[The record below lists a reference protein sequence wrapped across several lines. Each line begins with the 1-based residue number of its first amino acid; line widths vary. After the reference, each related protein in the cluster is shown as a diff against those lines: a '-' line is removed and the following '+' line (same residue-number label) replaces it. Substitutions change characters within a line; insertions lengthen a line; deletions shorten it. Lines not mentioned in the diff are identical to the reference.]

1 MYYTLELEFNFTI
14 RDRIL
19 PRMKSFRPE
28 SSDQLARVVPVKGI
42 EDVDVRLLRRR
53 HQRLRVIEQRVRYLV
68 VRERNFFQRLSARDD
83 YLPCG
88 KD

>member
-1 MYYTLELEFNFTI
+1 MYYTLELEFNFAI

-42 EDVDVRLLRRR
+42 EDVDVRRR

-68 VRERNFFQRLSARDD
+68 VREQNLFQRLSARDD